1 MKIIS
6 LYSFLFFI
14 SCSSDGMQLDS
25 TPDNEP
31 ISMDSVTDIELMQ
44 TVQKDVFKYF
54 WDYAHTNSKLSRER
68 LHENDPSF
76 DSNTVTTGGSGFGFL
91 NVLMGIENN
100 IISKEAGI
108 SHLQTALNFLEN
120 ADRFHGA
127 WPHWMDGNSGTVL
140 PFSSMDNG
148 ADLIETALLCQG
160 LICIREYFKNGN
172 AEEQQLAQ
180 KADILWKGVEWDWF
194 TQGKNMLYWHW
205 SPNFDFEINLPIVGY
220 NEGLIAYIFGAASPT
235 YPINAVVYHEGWAQ
249 NGAIKSEAQQY
260 NIPVLLNHGEVN
272 DSVGPLFW
280 AHYSYLTLDPR
291 GLTDRYANYWDV
303 VRNHTQIVLE
313 HCIQNP
319 NEFSGYSDKNWGLTA
334 SYSRNADGSTG
345 YSDHS
350 PTNDR
355 GVISPTA
362 ALSSLPYTP
371 EASMKYLRY
380 LYEEKQEDYIGI
392 AGPIDAY
399 ASHYQWKT
407 QQYLAIDQGT
417 IGPMIENHKTQL
429 FWNLFM
435 NAPEIRSGLVTLGFT
450 STQNGF

>member
-6 LYSFLFFI
+6 LYSVLLFI
-14 SCSSDGMQLDS
+14 SCSSDDIKVDS
-25 TPDNEP
+25 IPDTEP
-31 ISMDSVTDIELMQ
+31 IAMQPSADMELMQ
-44 TVQKDVFKYF
+44 TVQEDVFKYF
-54 WDYAHTNSKLSRER
+54 WDYMHTYSKLSWER
-68 LHENDPSF
+68 LHENDLSF
-76 DSNTVTTGGSGFGFL
+76 DANTVTTGGSEFGFL

-120 ADRFHGA
+120 TDRFHGA
-127 WPHWMDGNSGTVL
+127 WSHWMDGNSGTVL
-140 PFSSMDNG
+140 PFSTMDNG
-148 ADLIETALLCQG
+148 ADLVETALLCQG

-172 AEEQQLAQ
+172 TGEQQLAQ
-180 KADILWKGVEWDWF
+180 KADALWKGVEWDW
-194 TQGKNMLYWHW
+194 
-205 SPNFDFEINLPIVGY
+205 SPNFNFEINLPIVGY
-220 NEGLIAYIFGAASPT
+220 NEGLIAYILVAASPT
-235 YPINAVVYHEGWAQ
+235 HSINAAVYHEGWAQ

-260 NIPVLLNHGEVN
+260 NIPVLLNHGGPS

-291 GLTDRYANYWDV
+291 GLTDRYVNYWDV

-313 HCIQNP
+313 HCVQNP

-355 GVISPTA
+355 GIISPTA
-362 ALSSLPYTP
+362 ALSSFPYTP
-371 EASMKYLRY
+371 EASMKFLRY

-392 AGPIDAY
+392 TGPIDAY
-399 ASHYQWKT
+399 TPHYQWKT
-407 QQYLAIDQGT
+407 QRYLAIDQGT
-417 IGPMIENHKTQL
+417 IAPMIENHKTNY
-429 FWNLFM
+429 FGTY
-435 NAPEIRSGLVTLGFT
+435 S
-450 STQNGF
+450 

>member
-1 MKIIS
+1 LKIIS
-6 LYSFLFFI
+6 LYCILLLI
-14 SCSSDGMQLDS
+14 SCSSNDTERNETVSVPLEMQPASDS
-25 TPDNEP
+25 
-31 ISMDSVTDIELMQ
+31 ELMQ
-44 TVQKDVFKYF
+44 RVQEDVFKYF
-54 WDYAHTNSKLSRER
+54 WDYTHPISKLSRER
-68 LHENDPSF
+68 LHENDLSF
-76 DSNTVTTGGSGFGFL
+76 DANTVTTGGSGFGFL
-91 NVLMGIENN
+91 NILLGIEQNS
-100 IISKEAGI
+100 ISRAAGI

-127 WPHWMDGNSGTVL
+127 WPHWMDGTNGSVI
-140 PFSSMDNG
+140 PFSSMDKG

-180 KADILWKGVEWDWF
+180 KADALWKGVEWDWF
-194 TQGKNMLYWHW
+194 TQGENRLYWHW
-205 SPNFDFEINLPIVGY
+205 SPGYNFEINLPILGY
-220 NEGLIAYIFGAASPT
+220 NEGLIAYVLAAASPT
-235 YPINAVVYHEGWAQ
+235 HPIDAAVYHQGWEQ
-249 NGAIKSEAQQY
+249 NGAIRSEVQQY
-260 NIPVLLNHGEVN
+260 TIPLILNNGGVN
-272 DSVGPLFW
+272 DHVGPLFW

-291 GLTDRYANYWDV
+291 GLTDQYANYWDL

-313 HCIQNP
+313 HCTRNP
-319 NEFSGYSDKNWGLTA
+319 NDFLAYSNKNWGLTA
-334 SYSRNADGSTG
+334 SYSRNSDGSTG

-362 ALSSLPYTP
+362 ALSSFPYTP
-371 EASMKYLRY
+371 EASMRYLRY

-399 ASHYQWKT
+399 APQFQWKT
-407 QQYLAIDQGT
+407 QRYLAIDQGT

-450 STQNGF
+450 STQHGF